1 MTSQPERVQL
11 GDLTEDALAAL
22 YERLDLLEAGRD
34 ERVALLEEARDA
46 LEAAGAARVH
56 GDDWPRLAPAIEE
69 LARRADTADA
79 VAEGNLRHVKQLIP
93 AVQAAEARV
102 RGLEGIVARVTRAVD
117 AGPVGSCCTHII
129 RAALNPPTDLCGCG
143 RADPGP
149 CTPCP
154 RGSTSLHCACVCAPR
169 GAA

>member
-1 MTSQPERVQL
+1 MTTKPERVQL

-22 YERLDLLEAGRD
+22 YDERDRLAVEVKILRARVSDQNEAADVAVRAIRLMNEAGAQRD
-34 ERVALLEEARDA
+34 HAK
-46 LEAAGAARVH
+46 
-56 GDDWPRLAPAIEE
+56 
-69 LARRADTADA
+69 T
-79 VAEGNLRHVKQLIP
+79 
-93 AVQAAEARV
+93 RV

-129 RAALNPPTDLCGCG
+129 RAALTPPTGLCGCG

-154 RGSTSLHCACVCAPR
+154 HGSTSLHCACVCTPR